1 MVFRDIPYKRYTIEE
16 GRSAF
21 EKAEKAMKEAAG
33 VHSVL
38 AAKKIFDDAAIEY
51 ATAVSLA
58 NCRFT
63 LDTRN
68 EFYTK
73 EVEYYDQVSPLF
85 EELSVKFNDLLL
97 TTPFRKELELH
108 INKRILQ
115 KAELS
120 KKSFSPAVIEDCQ
133 KENALVTEYSKLM
146 AGMTFLWQGKETP
159 LSALRGELENGDRD
173 VRRECAIA
181 IGKGLK
187 KHEKELDGLYDRLVK
202 IRTVIAHKLG
212 YKSFTELGYY
222 RMGRLDYDATMVKA
236 FRNNVQKD
244 LVPVVKELKE
254 RIARELDIDRITFYD
269 DAIYSGGPVPK
280 PLLDAK
286 GIFQAAEE
294 MYDDMNPEIG
304 AFMHRM
310 LEAEAFDVE
319 AREGKWG
326 GGYCTTF
333 PKYKQPFI
341 LANFNGSCG
350 DVDVIT
356 HEFGHA
362 LAANFVFYGGDM
374 DLDVGGME
382 TAECHS
388 MSMEFLSWKYT
399 EKFFGESANAYRK
412 KHLLSSLSFIPYG
425 VIVDEFQHEIYD
437 HPDYTP
443 EERKAVYRRLEEK
456 YRPYMNFK
464 DIPYIE
470 EGTRWQYQM
479 HIYETPFYYIDY
491 CLAQTVALWFL
502 VKSRENYQ
510 KALDDYLTFLKA
522 GGQKSFEALLETAG
536 IPSPFKEGSLK
547 ELSQKVLEIAEEL

>member
-21 EKAEKAMKEAAG
+21 EKAEKAMKEATG

-146 AGMTFLWQGKETP
+146 AGMTFLWQGKEIP

>member
-21 EKAEKAMKEAAG
+21 EKAEKAMKEATG

-133 KENALVTEYSKLM
+133 KENTLVTEYSKLM
-146 AGMTFLWQGKETP
+146 AGMTFLWQGKEIP

-236 FRNNVQKD
+236 FRDNVQKA

-456 YRPYMNFK
+456 FRPYMDFK

>member
-236 FRNNVQKD
+236 FRDNVQKD

-412 KHLLSSLSFIPYG
+412 KHLLSSLSFIPYA

>member
-21 EKAEKAMKEAAG
+21 EKAEKTMKEATS

-73 EVEYYDQVSPLF
+73 EIEYYDQVSPLF

-146 AGMTFLWQGKETP
+146 AGMTFLWQGKEIP

-187 KHEKELDGLYDRLVK
+187 KHEKELDDLYDRLVK
-202 IRTVIAHKLG
+202 IRTIIAHKLG

-236 FRNNVQKD
+236 FRDNVQKD

-456 YRPYMNFK
+456 YRPYMEFK

-510 KALDDYLTFLKA
+510 KALDDYLTFLKT

>member
-1 MVFRDIPYKRYTIEE
+1 
-16 GRSAF
+16 
-21 EKAEKAMKEAAG
+21 MKEATS
-33 VHSVL
+33 VHSVR

-146 AGMTFLWQGKETP
+146 AGMTFLWQGKEIP

-187 KHEKELDGLYDRLVK
+187 KHEKELDDLYDRLVK
-202 IRTVIAHKLG
+202 IRTIIAHKLG

-236 FRNNVQKD
+236 FRDNVQKD

-310 LEAEAFDVE
+310 LEAEAE
-319 AREGKWG
+319 
-326 GGYCTTF
+326 
-333 PKYKQPFI
+333 
-341 LANFNGSCG
+341 
-350 DVDVIT
+350 
-356 HEFGHA
+356 
-362 LAANFVFYGGDM
+362 
-374 DLDVGGME
+374 
-382 TAECHS
+382 
-388 MSMEFLSWKYT
+388 
-399 EKFFGESANAYRK
+399 
-412 KHLLSSLSFIPYG
+412 
-425 VIVDEFQHEIYD
+425 
-437 HPDYTP
+437 
-443 EERKAVYRRLEEK
+443 
-456 YRPYMNFK
+456 
-464 DIPYIE
+464 
-470 EGTRWQYQM
+470 
-479 HIYETPFYYIDY
+479 
-491 CLAQTVALWFL
+491 
-502 VKSRENYQ
+502 
-510 KALDDYLTFLKA
+510 
-522 GGQKSFEALLETAG
+522 
-536 IPSPFKEGSLK
+536 
-547 ELSQKVLEIAEEL
+547 

>member
-146 AGMTFLWQGKETP
+146 AGMTFLWQGKEIP

>member
-21 EKAEKAMKEAAG
+21 EKAEKTMKEATS

-146 AGMTFLWQGKETP
+146 AGMTFLWQGKEIP

-187 KHEKELDGLYDRLVK
+187 KHEKELDDLYDRLVK
-202 IRTVIAHKLG
+202 IRTIIAAQIGLQ
-212 YKSFTELGYY
+212 ELY
-222 RMGRLDYDATMVKA
+222 RAG
-236 FRNNVQKD
+236 
-244 LVPVVKELKE
+244 
-254 RIARELDIDRITFYD
+254 
-269 DAIYSGGPVPK
+269 
-280 PLLDAK
+280 LL
-286 GIFQAAEE
+286 
-294 MYDDMNPEIG
+294 
-304 AFMHRM
+304 
-310 LEAEAFDVE
+310 
-319 AREGKWG
+319 
-326 GGYCTTF
+326 
-333 PKYKQPFI
+333 
-341 LANFNGSCG
+341 
-350 DVDVIT
+350 
-356 HEFGHA
+356 
-362 LAANFVFYGGDM
+362 
-374 DLDVGGME
+374 
-382 TAECHS
+382 
-388 MSMEFLSWKYT
+388 
-399 EKFFGESANAYRK
+399 
-412 KHLLSSLSFIPYG
+412 
-425 VIVDEFQHEIYD
+425 
-437 HPDYTP
+437 PDGTP
-443 EERKAVYRRLEEK
+443 GL
-456 YRPYMNFK
+456 
-464 DIPYIE
+464 
-470 EGTRWQYQM
+470 
-479 HIYETPFYYIDY
+479 
-491 CLAQTVALWFL
+491 
-502 VKSRENYQ
+502 
-510 KALDDYLTFLKA
+510 
-522 GGQKSFEALLETAG
+522 
-536 IPSPFKEGSLK
+536 
-547 ELSQKVLEIAEEL
+547 

>member
-146 AGMTFLWQGKETP
+146 AGMTFLWQGKEIP

-236 FRNNVQKD
+236 FRDNVQKD

-425 VIVDEFQHEIYD
+425 VIVDELQHEIYD

>member
-21 EKAEKAMKEAAG
+21 EKAEKAMKEATG

-146 AGMTFLWQGKETP
+146 AGMTFLWQGKEIP

-187 KHEKELDGLYDRLVK
+187 KHEKELDDLYDRLVK
-202 IRTVIAHKLG
+202 IRTIIAHKLG

-236 FRNNVQKD
+236 FRDNVQKD

-456 YRPYMNFK
+456 YRPYMDFK

-502 VKSRENYQ
+502 VKSREDYQ

>member
-236 FRNNVQKD
+236 FRDNVQKD

>member
-21 EKAEKAMKEAAG
+21 EKAEKAMKEATG

-146 AGMTFLWQGKETP
+146 AGMTFLWQGKEIP

-187 KHEKELDGLYDRLVK
+187 KHEKELDDLYDRLVK
-202 IRTVIAHKLG
+202 IRTIIAHKLG

-236 FRNNVQKD
+236 FRDNVQKD

-412 KHLLSSLSFIPYG
+412 KHLLASLSFIPYG

-456 YRPYMNFK
+456 YRPYMDFK

-502 VKSRENYQ
+502 VKSREDYQ

>member
-21 EKAEKAMKEAAG
+21 EKAEKAMKEATG

-146 AGMTFLWQGKETP
+146 AGMTFLWQGKEIP

-236 FRNNVQKD
+236 FRDNVQKD

-456 YRPYMNFK
+456 YRPYMDFK

>member
-146 AGMTFLWQGKETP
+146 AGMTFLWQGKEIP

-333 PKYKQPFI
+333 PKYTQPFI

>member
-21 EKAEKAMKEAAG
+21 EKAEKAMKEATG

-502 VKSRENYQ
+502 VKSREDYQ

>member
-21 EKAEKAMKEAAG
+21 EKAEKAMKEATS

-146 AGMTFLWQGKETP
+146 AGMTFLWQGKEIP

-236 FRNNVQKD
+236 FRDNVQKD

>member
-21 EKAEKAMKEAAG
+21 EKAEKAMKEATG

-146 AGMTFLWQGKETP
+146 AGMTFLWQGKEIP

-456 YRPYMNFK
+456 YRPYMDFK

-502 VKSRENYQ
+502 VKSREDYQ

>member
-146 AGMTFLWQGKETP
+146 AGMTFLWQGKEIP

-236 FRNNVQKD
+236 FRDNVQKD

-294 MYDDMNPEIG
+294 MYDDMNPELG

>member
-146 AGMTFLWQGKETP
+146 AGMTFLWQGKEIP

-187 KHEKELDGLYDRLVK
+187 KHEKELDDLYDRLVK
-202 IRTVIAHKLG
+202 IRTIIAHKLG

-236 FRNNVQKD
+236 FRDNVQKD

-456 YRPYMNFK
+456 YRPYMDFK

-510 KALDDYLTFLKA
+510 KALDDYLTFLKT

>member
-146 AGMTFLWQGKETP
+146 AGMTFLWQGKEIP

-236 FRNNVQKD
+236 FRDNVQKD

-456 YRPYMNFK
+456 YRPYMDFK

>member
-236 FRNNVQKD
+236 FRDNVQKD

-510 KALDDYLTFLKA
+510 KALDDYLTFLKT

>member
-21 EKAEKAMKEAAG
+21 EKAEKTMKEATS

-38 AAKKIFDDAAIEY
+38 ATKKIFDDAAIEY

-63 LDTRN
+63 LDARN

-146 AGMTFLWQGKETP
+146 AGMTFLWQGKEIP

-187 KHEKELDGLYDRLVK
+187 KHEKELDDLYDRLVK
-202 IRTVIAHKLG
+202 IRTIIAHKLG

-236 FRNNVQKD
+236 FRDNVQKD
-244 LVPVVKELKE
+244 LVPVVKGLKE

-388 MSMEFLSWKYT
+388 MSMELLSWKYT

-456 YRPYMNFK
+456 YRPYMEFK

-510 KALDDYLTFLKA
+510 KALDDYLTFLKT

>member
-146 AGMTFLWQGKETP
+146 AGMTFLWQGKEIP

-236 FRNNVQKD
+236 FRDNVQKD

-510 KALDDYLTFLKA
+510 KALDDYLTFLKT